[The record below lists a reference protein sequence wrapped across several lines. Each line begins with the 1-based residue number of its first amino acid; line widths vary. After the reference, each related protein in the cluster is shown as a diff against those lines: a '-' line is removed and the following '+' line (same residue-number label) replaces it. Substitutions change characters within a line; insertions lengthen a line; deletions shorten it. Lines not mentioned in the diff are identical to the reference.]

1 MIKAACFRPVF
12 KVLEPLRKAMKA
24 EGVQVVECG
33 MGEHDVF
40 LSVVVAGAA

>member
-1 MIKAACFRPVF
+1 
-12 KVLEPLRKAMKA
+12 MKA
-24 EGVQVVECG
+24 EGVQVIDCR